1 MFSVVFAHMQQIF
14 VLPYWFPHY
23 PSPERALGWYF
34 YQYIA
39 SYSLMFFFSCSG
51 ILIFHSMC
59 RNIGRNGKFS
69 VKQFIISRLWRL
81 YPPLILVL
89 ILMIVL
95 YSVLD
100 LLNMNTSQTYATGNE
115 IYLARDALYI
125 DWKNIFG
132 SLFFINTL
140 AAGFDSPTINGPL
153 WSLAHEF
160 WFYIAGMALVVLSRA
175 RLDLLILSTCVILA
189 FTYNKQEFWSL
200 GFCVWVIA
208 FLMTYLKMLLPS
220 KNYHL
225 ISVLG
230 ALIFFLIWIYFVS
243 NYNDSWFDN
252 RNYYFIGMSVS
263 CIFPT
268 LINRNR
274 RNSVIPNFI
283 ACWLLKVDRFCY
295 SLYLSHFPIF
305 LTVFALTNSYVDD
318 WLTRVAICCIA
329 FFGAYQYAKFSSRIT
344 ENREFSHKFKKRLV
358 SK

>member
-1 MFSVVFAHMQQIF
+1 MFVVVFAHMQQIF

-23 PSPERALGWYF
+23 PGPERALGWYF
-34 YQYIA
+34 YQYIP
-39 SYSLMFFFSCSG
+39 SYLLMFFFSCSG

-59 RNIGRNGKFS
+59 RNISRYGNFS
-69 VKQFIISRLWRL
+69 VKQFLISRLLRL
-81 YPPLILVL
+81 YLPLILIL

-115 IYLARDALYI
+115 IYLARNALHI
-125 DWKNIFG
+125 DWKNILG

-140 AAGFDSPTINGPL
+140 ASGFDSPTINGPL

-160 WFYIAGMALVVLSRA
+160 WFYIAGMVLVILTRA
-175 RLDLLILSTCVILA
+175 RLDLLILSTCASVA
-189 FTYNKQEFWSL
+189 FSYNKQEFWSL

-208 FLMTYLKMLLPS
+208 FLMMYLKMLLPTKS
-220 KNYHL
+220 FHL

-252 RNYYFIGMSVS
+252 RNYFFIGMSVS
-263 CIFPT
+263 FIFPT
-268 LINRNR
+268 LINRDTEY
-274 RNSVIPNFI
+274 SIIPGFI
-283 ACWLLKVDRFCY
+283 SSWLLKVDRFCY

-305 LTVFALTNSYVDD
+305 LTVFALTNSYVNN
-318 WLTRVAICCIA
+318 LLIRVVICCIA
-329 FFGAYQYAKFSSRIT
+329 MFLAYQYAKFSSRIT
-344 ENREFSHKFKKRLV
+344 ENREFFYQFKRRFV